1 MMLDVRVNAED
12 NPLWYEAMNGQYSE
26 DYWWDSEVELDTLE
40 RKIKARDIV
49 DRHEDMNV
57 LQSNW

>member
-12 NPLWYEAMNGQYSE
+12 NPLWYEAMNGPYSE

-40 RKIKARDIV
+40 RKIKAWDIV